1 MSPLIELYRQHLHAR
16 HLVPLTVKTR
26 IEHIEHF
33 LAWVRAAQADRP
45 DIRDVTF
52 QQLQDYYEYRGR
64 HRNQRG
70 DPLTLGYRQA
80 EIHAVVNFYA
90 FLKARG
96 RILVNPFAD
105 FPKLR
110 KPHRL
115 PKGVL
120 TNAQVLRWMAQ
131 PDVHTPLGFRDR
143 TMLEVLYSCG
153 LRGIELCKLAV
164 YDIDLKDR
172 TVRINMGKGKKDRV
186 VPIGKVAA
194 DYVAEYLERVRPI
207 ILASHKSR
215 AAAILAH
222 GIGIE
227 RLFLSDHGTALRSGV
242 LRRILMRYSN
252 AAHLPRTATVHS
264 LRHAC
269 ATEMLKGGASV
280 RHVQEM
286 LGHSHITTTQI
297 YTRVVPS
304 DLKRVH
310 SHTSPSERRKAIE
323 VPAFELRRWRDR
335 KPARR

>member
-1 MSPLIELYRQHLHAR
+1 MSPLIELYRQHMHAR
-16 HLVPLTVKTR
+16 HLAPLTVEQR
-26 IEHIEHF
+26 IMHIEHF
-33 LAWVRAAQADRP
+33 LEWLNWL

-70 DPLTLGYRQA
+70 EPLTLGYRQA
-80 EIHAVVNFYA
+80 EIHAVTNFYA
-90 FLKARG
+90 FLKTRG

-120 TNAQVLRWMAQ
+120 TNAQVLRWFAQ
-131 PDVHTPLGFRDR
+131 PDVATPLGYRDR

-153 LRGIELCKLAV
+153 LRGIELCRLDI
-164 YDIDLKDR
+164 YDIDFKDR
-172 TVRINMGKGKKDRV
+172 TIRVNQAKGKKDRV
-186 VPIGKVAA
+186 VPIGKVAL
-194 DYVAEYLERVRPI
+194 DYVAEYLERVRPV
-207 ILASHKSR
+207 ILARNKSR
-215 AAAILAH
+215 AA
-222 GIGIE
+222 E
-227 RLFLSDHGTALRSGV
+227 RLFLSDHGTVMRTAI

-252 AAHLPRTATVHS
+252 AARLPRTATTHS

-269 ATEMLKGGASV
+269 ATEMLRGGASV

-310 SHTSPSERRKAIE
+310 KHTSPSERRKAIE
-323 VPAFELRRWRDR
+323 VPAFQLRRWRDR
-335 KPARR
+335 KPARLR

>member
-1 MSPLIELYRQHLHAR
+1 MSALIELYRQHLHAR

-33 LAWVRAAQADRP
+33 LAWLESEPDGRRP

-80 EIHAVVNFYA
+80 EIHAVTNFYA
-90 FLKARG
+90 FLKQRG

-105 FPKLR
+105 FPKMR
-110 KPHRL
+110 KPNRL

-153 LRGIELCKLAV
+153 LRGIELCKLAI
-164 YDIDLKDR
+164 YDVNLKER
-172 TVRINMGKGKKDRV
+172 TLRVNQGKGKKDRV

-194 DYVAEYLERVRPI
+194 DYVTEYLERVLPV
-207 ILASHKSR
+207 ILTRAKGR
-215 AAAILAH
+215 AATPHGLAV
-222 GIGIE
+222 E
-227 RLFLSDHGTALRSGV
+227 RMFLSNYGTAMRPQV

-269 ATEMLKGGASV
+269 ATEMLRGGASV

-304 DLKRVH
+304 DLKRIH
-310 SHTSPSERRKAIE
+310 NRTSPSERRKAIE

-335 KPARR
+335 KPPRR